1 MCFSPLASLSTFLI
15 GIIGAILT
23 ITLGTPTD
31 KLVGFFFG
39 FVSSMQGIE
48 FALWKNQTCNDMNKI
63 ISVLGM
69 VFNHLQPIVLSILI
83 LLLNDNLSTMTKQ
96 IIILSTIIYAIVIT
110 AYSLQFISND
120 NTNGTSNDRCTI
132 KNEYKHL
139 EWDWNGMKH
148 RTLVYM
154 LFLFMLVFLFFI
166 GTPNK
171 KSGIVLSVITLISY
185 LISYFIYKD
194 QKVVG
199 SLWCLFASFTP
210 VLWYGYNKI
219 I

>member
-1 MCFSPLASLSTFLI
+1 MCFSPLASISTFLI

-31 KLVGFFFG
+31 KLVGLFFG

-48 FALWKNQTCNDMNKI
+48 FALWQNQTCNNMNKI

-69 VFNHLQPIVLSILI
+69 VLNHLQPIVLSILI
-83 LLLNDNLSTMTKQ
+83 LLLNHDLSTITKQ

-110 AYSLQFISND
+110 AYSLQFSSD
-120 NTNGTSNDRCTI
+120 DDGCTI

-139 EWDWNGMKH
+139 EWDWNEMKYK
-148 RTLVYM
+148 TLVYM
-154 LFLFMLVFLFFI
+154 LFLFMLVFLFYV
-166 GTPNK
+166 GTPDK
-171 KSGIVLSVITLISY
+171 KSGIVLSAISLISY

-194 QKVVG
+194 QKVIG

-210 VLWYGYNKI
+210 ILWYGYNKI

>member
-15 GIIGAILT
+15 GIIGAVLT
-23 ITLGTPTD
+23 ITLRTPTD
-31 KLVGFFFG
+31 KLVGLFFG

-48 FALWKNQTCNDMNKI
+48 FALWENQNCNTMNKI
-63 ISVLGM
+63 ITTLGM
-69 VFNHLQPIVLSILI
+69 ILNHLQPIVLSILI
-83 LLLNDNLSTMTKQ
+83 LLLNNNLSTMTKH

-120 NTNGTSNDRCTI
+120 KSDDGCTL
-132 KNEYKHL
+132 KNEYNHL
-139 EWDWNGMKH
+139 KWDWNSMKNK
-148 RTLVYM
+148 TLVYM
-154 LFLFMLVFLFFI
+154 LFLCMLIFLFYV
-166 GTPNK
+166 GTPDK
-171 KSGIVLSVITLISY
+171 KSGILLSCLSLISY

-210 VLWYGYNKI
+210 ILWYGWKKI
-219 I
+219 F

>member
-15 GIIGAILT
+15 GIIGAILCL
-23 ITLGTPTD
+23 TLGTPTD
-31 KLVGFFFG
+31 KLVGLFFG

-63 ISVLGM
+63 ISILGM

-83 LLLNDNLSTMTKQ
+83 LLLNHNLSTITKQ

-120 NTNGTSNDRCTI
+120 KSDDGCTI
-132 KNEYKHL
+132 KNEYNHL
-139 EWDWNGMKH
+139 QWDWNEMKY
-148 RTLVYM
+148 RTLSYM
-154 LFLFMLVFLFFI
+154 LFLFMLVFLFYV
-166 GTPNK
+166 GTPDK
-171 KSGIVLSVITLISY
+171 KSGIILSAISLISY

-210 VLWYGYNKI
+210 VIWYGYNKI

>member
-23 ITLGTPTD
+23 ITLGTSTD
-31 KLVGFFFG
+31 KLVGLFFG

-69 VFNHLQPIVLSILI
+69 VLNHLQPIVLSILI
-83 LLLNDNLSTMTKQ
+83 LLLNHDLSIITKQ
-96 IIILSTIIYAIVIT
+96 IIIISTIIYAIVIT
-110 AYSLQFISND
+110 AYSLQF
-120 NTNGTSNDRCTI
+120 TSDDGCTI

-139 EWDWNGMKH
+139 EWDWNGMKN
-148 RTLVYM
+148 RTFVYL
-154 LFLFMLVFLFFI
+154 LFLFMLIFLFYV
-166 GTPNK
+166 GTPDR
-171 KSGIVLSVITLISY
+171 KSGIILSAISLISY

-194 QKVVG
+194 KKVVG

-210 VLWYGYNKI
+210 VLWYGYKKI
-219 I
+219 IL

>member
-15 GIIGAILT
+15 GIIGAILCL
-23 ITLGTPTD
+23 TLGTPTD
-31 KLVGFFFG
+31 KLVGLFFG

-48 FALWKNQTCNDMNKI
+48 FALWENQTCNDMNKI

-69 VFNHLQPIVLSILI
+69 VLNHLQPIVLSILI
-83 LLLNDNLSTMTKQ
+83 LLLNPNLSTMTKQ

-120 NTNGTSNDRCTI
+120 KSDDGCTI
-132 KNEYKHL
+132 KNEYNHL
-139 EWDWNGMKH
+139 EWDWNGMKN
-148 RTLVYM
+148 RTFVYM
-154 LFLFMLVFLFFI
+154 LFLFMLVFLFYV
-166 GTPNK
+166 GTPDK
-171 KSGIVLSVITLISY
+171 KSGIILSAISLISY

-194 QKVVG
+194 KKVVG

-219 I
+219 IL

>member
-31 KLVGFFFG
+31 KLVGLFFG

-48 FALWKNQTCNDMNKI
+48 FALWENQNCNTMNKI
-63 ISVLGM
+63 MSILGM
-69 VFNHLQPIVLSILI
+69 VLNHIQPIVLSILI
-83 LLLNDNLSTMTKQ
+83 LLLNNDLSTMTKQ

-110 AYSLQFISND
+110 AYSLQFTED
-120 NTNGTSNDRCTI
+120 DDGCTL
-132 KNEYKHL
+132 KNEHNHL
-139 EWDWNGMKH
+139 EWDWNGMKNK
-148 RTLVYM
+148 TLVYM
-154 LFLFMLVFLFFI
+154 LFLCMLVFLFYV
-166 GTPNK
+166 GTPDK
-171 KSGIVLSVITLISY
+171 KSGILLSAISLISY

-199 SLWCLFASFTP
+199 ALWCLFASFTP
-210 VLWYGYNKI
+210 ILWYGWKKI
-219 I
+219 F

>member
-15 GIIGAILT
+15 GIIGAILCL
-23 ITLGTPTD
+23 TLGTPTD
-31 KLVGFFFG
+31 KLVGLFFG

-63 ISVLGM
+63 ISILGM

-83 LLLNDNLSTMTKQ
+83 LLLNHNLSTITKQ

-120 NTNGTSNDRCTI
+120 KSYDGCTI
-132 KNEYKHL
+132 KNEYNHL
-139 EWDWNGMKH
+139 EWDWNGMKY
-148 RTLVYM
+148 RTLSYM
-154 LFLFMLVFLFFI
+154 LFLFMLVFLFYV
-166 GTPNK
+166 GTPDK
-171 KSGIVLSVITLISY
+171 KSGIILSAISLISY

-194 QKVVG
+194 KKVVG

-210 VLWYGYNKI
+210 VLWYGFNKI

>member
-31 KLVGFFFG
+31 KLVGLFFG

-48 FALWKNQTCNDMNKI
+48 FALWKNQNCNTMNKI
-63 ISVLGM
+63 MSILGM
-69 VFNHLQPIVLSILI
+69 VLNHIQPIVLSILI
-83 LLLNDNLSTMTKQ
+83 LLLNNDLSTMTKQ

-110 AYSLQFISND
+110 AYSLQFTED
-120 NTNGTSNDRCTI
+120 DDGCTL
-132 KNEYKHL
+132 KNEHNHL
-139 EWDWNGMKH
+139 EWDWNGMKNK
-148 RTLVYM
+148 TLVYM
-154 LFLFMLVFLFFI
+154 LFLCMLVFLFYV
-166 GTPNK
+166 GTPDK
-171 KSGIVLSVITLISY
+171 KSGILLSCLSLISY

-199 SLWCLFASFTP
+199 ALWCIFASFTP
-210 VLWYGYNKI
+210 ILWYGWKKI
-219 I
+219 F